1 MQALKLITEI
11 VPQVQG
17 GWGYGMGPGMMGGY
31 GYGHG
36 YGLFWGI
43 FMAIIMA
50 AVVVGIIFL
59 IRAAIVGPRHW
70 RGAPGEDEA
79 MQLLRKR
86 FASGE
91 ISKEEFEERKTA
103 LKS

>member
-1 MQALKLITEI
+1 MQAVELISEI
-11 VPQVQG
+11 APQAQG

-36 YGLFWGI
+36 FGLFWGI
-43 FMAIIMA
+43 FMAIIIA

-59 IRAAIVGPRHW
+59 VRAAVTGPRHE
-70 RGAPGEDEA
+70 RSAPGEDEA
-79 MQLLRKR
+79 MQILRKR

-91 ISKEEFEERKTA
+91 ISKEEFEERKNA